1 MNSSLF
7 TDTQLP
13 GVPTLPNIHYYN
25 NSLSNKHKNSADT
38 FKNNM
43 KDNCSN
49 FTDTSCS
56 ATKECSAIIND
67 FYDGKITD
75 FVDYITDNKINEN
88 QQIKYLTCQ
97 LARARAREYSSD
109 NLNVSLSAAS
119 LKEIFTRFSNLKP
132 YLIIIFFLTIYL
144 LIYGFFSSL
153 DICVN
158 VLNSIK
164 DISVNYWLGLLAGL
178 VVPFIILTWQFSDV
192 LCNKIA
198 SDKKYNITTSATG
211 TPVTISGENKTLDYS
226 MISIFLIAIFAF
238 TALLFTLKKDQL
250 GEKIYF
256 MLVSCI
262 FVILAVFVY
271 LFYSMTP
278 YFVTANQKNM
288 MKKDNELKIY
298 VNSQTEESP
307 ITTNKDIDDKVH
319 NLYLTVITI
328 IFVLACLFF
337 VIKQKGIDNG
347 FVNGLFGAGALLIL
361 PILWVVNY
369 TVGIRYFYVYPVF
382 LILMRFI
389 RYAGMIILYF
399 ISEKISE
406 KNSNLLNSFSSDFKE
421 ELDNIKN
428 YSPSWGLFGVDLL
441 KTIMNICGF
450 NNEFSKKIVSNNNIN
465 KNMSQDKYFTSLI
478 FFRLLLN
485 NSSDKTGLI
494 YSIIILVLSIIIGSI
509 ILGSAGIFKKD
520 DVIVEIKPDEN
531 DESS

>member
-1 MNSSLF
+1 M
-7 TDTQLP
+7 
-13 GVPTLPNIHYYN
+13 
-25 NSLSNKHKNSADT
+25 
-38 FKNNM
+38 
-43 KDNCSN
+43 
-49 FTDTSCS
+49 
-56 ATKECSAIIND
+56 
-67 FYDGKITD
+67 
-75 FVDYITDNKINEN
+75 
-88 QQIKYLTCQ
+88 
-97 LARARAREYSSD
+97 
-109 NLNVSLSAAS
+109 
-119 LKEIFTRFSNLKP
+119 
-132 YLIIIFFLTIYL
+132 
-144 LIYGFFSSL
+144 
-153 DICVN
+153 
-158 VLNSIK
+158 
-164 DISVNYWLGLLAGL
+164 
-178 VVPFIILTWQFSDV
+178 
-192 LCNKIA
+192 
-198 SDKKYNITTSATG
+198 KKY
-211 TPVTISGENKTLDYS
+211 
-226 MISIFLIAIFAF
+226 
-238 TALLFTLKKDQL
+238 
-250 GEKIYF
+250 
-256 MLVSCI
+256 
-262 FVILAVFVY
+262 
-271 LFYSMTP
+271 
-278 YFVTANQKNM
+278 
-288 MKKDNELKIY
+288 NELKIY

-399 ISEKISE
+399 VSE
-406 KNSNLLNSFSSDFKE
+406 KNNNLQNSFSSDFNE

-428 YSPSWGLFGVDLL
+428 YSPSWGLFGIDLL
-441 KTIMNICGF
+441 KTIMNVCGF
-450 NNEFSKKIVSNNNIN
+450 NNEFSKKIVSNNNVN

-509 ILGSAGIFKKD
+509 ILASAGIFKKN